1 MPAAVQT
8 KSRSNRS
15 KLFKQYYRH
24 STPHFRCYHGSR
36 LPPRSFEGMWPH
48 KKFYAKDIKTGP
60 HRREKAK
67 VPTVLA
73 AKLKAEPKK
82 RKRRGILKKTVT
94 GKKKGYVKS
103 LKPRKYVQFGKK
115 KAMGKRREQ
124 AAVEAP
130 GFAFQTG
137 RAGVPG
143 GPARTYGTKGDV
155 QQRIF
160 RLNAAGQLVASARPA
175 RKIRIV

>member
-1 MPAAVQT
+1 
-8 KSRSNRS
+8 
-15 KLFKQYYRH
+15 
-24 STPHFRCYHGSR
+24 
-36 LPPRSFEGMWPH
+36 MWPH

-67 VPTVLA
+67 VPPVLSK
-73 AKLKAEPKK
+73 KLKAEPKK
-82 RKRRGILKKTVT
+82 RKKRGILKKTVT
-94 GKKKGYVKS
+94 GKKKGIIKS

-124 AAVEAP
+124 SATEVIHEASYGAKRAVA
-130 GFAFQTG
+130 
-137 RAGVPG
+137 
-143 GPARTYGTKGDV
+143 GTKGDV
-155 QQRIF
+155 QERIF

>member
-1 MPAAVQT
+1 MPAAVAI
-8 KSRSNRS
+8 KSRRNRITF
-15 KLFKQYYRH
+15 FKKYLRH
-24 STPHFRCYHGSR
+24 GTPHFRCYHGSR

-67 VPTVLA
+67 VPPVLSK
-73 AKLKAEPKK
+73 KLKAEPKK

-94 GKKKGYVKS
+94 GKKKGYIKS

-115 KAMGKRREQ
+115 KSLGKRREQ
-124 AAVEAP
+124 EATEVIHEASYGAKRAV
-130 GFAFQTG
+130 
-137 RAGVPG
+137 V
-143 GPARTYGTKGDV
+143 GTKGDV
-155 QQRIF
+155 QERIF

>member
-1 MPAAVQT
+1 MPAAVAI
-8 KSRSNRS
+8 KSRRNRI
-15 KLFKQYYRH
+15 KFFKKYLRH
-24 STPHFRCYHGSR
+24 ATPHFRCYHGSR

-67 VPTVLA
+67 VPPVLSK
-73 AKLKAEPKK
+73 KLKAEPKK

-94 GKKKGYVKS
+94 GKKKDIIKS

-115 KAMGKRREQ
+115 KTLHKRRAQEVKEIVHE
-124 AAVEAP
+124 ASYGAKRAV
-130 GFAFQTG
+130 
-137 RAGVPG
+137 V
-143 GPARTYGTKGDV
+143 GTKGDI
-155 QQRIF
+155 QERIF
-160 RLNAAGQLVASARPA
+160 RLNEAGQLVASARPA

>member
-1 MPAAVQT
+1 M
-8 KSRSNRS
+8 
-15 KLFKQYYRH
+15 
-24 STPHFRCYHGSR
+24 
-36 LPPRSFEGMWPH
+36 PPRSFEGMWPH

-94 GKKKGYVKS
+94 GKKKDIIKQ

-115 KAMGKRREQ
+115 KSVGKRRPQ
-124 AAVEAP
+124 EAIEVIHEASY
-130 GFAFQTG
+130 GAK
-137 RAGVPG
+137 RAIV
-143 GPARTYGTKGDV
+143 GTKGDV
-155 QQRIF
+155 QERIF